1 MIPEWT
7 IATLTSMM
15 IWINAMTGLPIPSSP
30 PEIVYTEA
38 REMKY
43 MLYGCNSKTHPRAS
57 QICKELKE
65 TGEITN
71 DNTSTIGLYDHDEK
85 VVHLNPIIR
94 TYDKPTRDSVII
106 HELVHH
112 MQFSANIP
120 YQCFGQLE
128 ETAYD
133 IQNKYIQ
140 KEGKKDIFTELNISP
155 LYLFIIFSCDRGDI
169 FFVPEEYDAET
180 DEKN

>member
-15 IWINAMTGLPIPSSP
+15 LWINSLTGIPMPESP

-71 DNTSTIGLYDHDEK
+71 DNTSTIGLYDHDRK
-85 VVHLNPIIR
+85 VIHLNPIIR
-94 TYDKPTRDSVII
+94 TYDKPVRDSVII

-112 MQFSANIP
+112 MQFSADIP

-133 IQNKYIQ
+133 IQDRYI
-140 KEGKKDIFTELNISP
+140 KSKGRKDIFTELDISP
-155 LYLFIIFSCDRGDI
+155 LYLFIIFSCGRDDI
-169 FFVPEEYDAET
+169 FSVPEEYEN
-180 DEKN
+180 ELPKNN

>member
-15 IWINAMTGLPIPSSP
+15 IWINAMTGLPIPPSP
-30 PEIVYTEA
+30 PEIVYTDA

-43 MLYGCNSKTHPRAS
+43 LMYGCNSKTPRRK
-57 QICKELKE
+57 ICKKLKE

-71 DNTSTIGLYDHDEK
+71 DLTSTIGLYDHDRK
-85 VVHLNPIIR
+85 VIHLNPIIR
-94 TYDKPTRDSVII
+94 TYDKPVRDSVII

-133 IQNKYIQ
+133 IQNKYIK

-169 FFVPEEYDAET
+169 FSVPEEYEN
-180 DEKN
+180 ELPKNN